1 MTEQEFRE
9 LTAYQPSPAKNQPP
23 APAAPLPPPISP
35 VPALAPVEYPPIN
48 QAYQAPEGPQQASPS
63 YPQPQAAEY
72 SPPPPVQTPPASI
85 IPAPQAAA
93 AAPQQG
99 GGDELRALYDR
110 LHERYKHLVEERD
123 ELSRQLS
130 ELHKKPGNAEGG
142 HSGDYKEELRL
153 LGKLID
159 DEQSLRTAALEKGI
173 FPPGEDPYA
182 RHDKLVS
189 VFLGIMK
196 HSE

>member
-9 LTAYQPSPAKNQPP
+9 LTAYAPSSGKNQHP
-23 APAAPLPPPISP
+23 AQAVPVPPPISP
-35 VPALAPVEYPPIN
+35 VPAAAPVEYPPIN
-48 QAYQAPEGPQQASPS
+48 QAYQVPEALQQTSPS

-72 SPPPPVQTPPASI
+72 SQPIQPPAPI
-85 IPAPQAAA
+85 APAAQ
-93 AAPQQG
+93 PQQSG
-99 GGDELRALYDR
+99 NGDELRALYDR

-130 ELHKKPGNAEGG
+130 ELRKKTGIGEGRQ
-142 HSGDYKEELRL
+142 SGDYKEELRL

-159 DEQSLRTAALEKGI
+159 DEQSLRTAALEKGN
-173 FPPGEDPYA
+173 FSAGEDPYA
-182 RHDKLVS
+182 RHDKLVN
-189 VFLGIMK
+189 VFLSIMK

>member
-9 LTAYQPSPAKNQPP
+9 LTAYAPSPAKSQHPAPAVPVPPPISP
-23 APAAPLPPPISP
+23 APAAP
-35 VPALAPVEYPPIN
+35 PAEYPPIN
-48 QAYQAPEGPQQASPS
+48 QAYQAPDGPQQTSPS

-72 SPPPPVQTPPASI
+72 QQPVQTPPASI
-85 IPAPQAAA
+85 VPAVSPEAPQK
-93 AAPQQG
+93 G
-99 GGDELRALYDR
+99 NGEELRALYDR

-130 ELHKKPGNAEGG
+130 ELRRKTGSGEGG
-142 HSGDYKEELRL
+142 RAGDYKEELRL

-159 DEQSLRTAALEKGI
+159 DEQSLRAAALEKGT
-173 FPPGEDPYA
+173 FQPGEDPYV
-182 RHDKLVS
+182 RHDKLVN
-189 VFLGIMK
+189 VFLNIMK